1 METNGA
7 LDLQSLDQID
17 LDDLEKVYKQDNLI
31 DIKSFTNVEKSI
43 DKNNSQVKIII
54 NNNNK
59 EFISKNIDGEINDK
73 APELIGEII
82 KNNYCFDQHISD
94 DNNKI
99 IKDKVYQF
107 NEKEHGMRMTENLI
121 KNHCKKEGLYVT
133 PHLND
138 VLYLHYKGFSYIENL
153 SKYTGLKCLW
163 LENNGIREIANLSNQ
178 AKLKSLYLHHNLIS
192 RIENLEHLTELDTLN
207 LAHNTIKKIENLDCL
222 KVLNTL
228 NLSYNYLKS
237 VEDIDHL
244 KYINSLSVVDVSHN
258 QIESPEV
265 IEIFSA
271 MKSLRVLTL
280 MGNPVVRT
288 IKPYRK
294 LIILKCKNLCYLD
307 DRPVFPIDRACAL
320 AWERGGAQQENQERQ
335 RLTKEEHKKLTNSI
349 CALINIKSIE
359 EKNFF
364 QLNN

>member
-1 METNGA
+1 METKGGA
-7 LDLQSLDQID
+7 LYIQSLDEID
-17 LDDLEKVYKQDNLI
+17 QYDPEKVYKD
-31 DIKSFTNVEKSI
+31 
-43 DKNNSQVKIII
+43 
-54 NNNNK
+54 
-59 EFISKNIDGEINDK
+59 DGEINDK
-73 APELIGEII
+73 APEVIREII

-94 DNNKI
+94 NNNKIII

-107 NEKEHGMRMTENLI
+107 NEKEDGTRMTENLI

-163 LENNGIREIANLSNQ
+163 LENNGIQEIANLSNQ
-178 AKLKSLYLHHNLIS
+178 AKLKSLYLHNNLI
-192 RIENLEHLTELDTLN
+192 RKIENLEYLTQLDTLN
-207 LAHNTIKKIENLDCL
+207 LSHNNIKKIENLDCL

-237 VEDIDHL
+237 FKDIDHL
-244 KYINSLSVVDVSHN
+244 KYLYSLSVVDVSYN

-265 IEIFSA
+265 IEIFGA
-271 MKSLRVLTL
+271 MKSLRVLIL

-288 IKPYRK
+288 INPYRK

-320 AWERGGAQQENQERQ
+320 AWY
-335 RLTKEEHKKLTNSI
+335 L
-349 CALINIKSIE
+349 
-359 EKNFF
+359 FF
-364 QLNN
+364 KFTLS